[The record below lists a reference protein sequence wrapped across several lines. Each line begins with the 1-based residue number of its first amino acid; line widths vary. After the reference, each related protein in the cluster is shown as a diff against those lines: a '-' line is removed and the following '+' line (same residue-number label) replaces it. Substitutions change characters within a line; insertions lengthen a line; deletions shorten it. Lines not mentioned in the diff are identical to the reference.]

1 MECLEYPCGFNHSNI
16 LFSVQL
22 LPDDERETLSGDAF
36 ESVAFIHEEP
46 SGCQSI
52 DGKCLIY
59 NSLLWYSVWA
69 CIMHDMKS
77 LIMIM
82 VFVAVMVFA
91 GNISLEDTHM
101 FHGIISLVDNHVLT
115 AAVFLIGLLITWYAV
130 KFICFACKNCDHP
143 ASK

>member
-1 MECLEYPCGFNHSNI
+1 
-16 LFSVQL
+16 
-22 LPDDERETLSGDAF
+22 
-36 ESVAFIHEEP
+36 
-46 SGCQSI
+46 
-52 DGKCLIY
+52 
-59 NSLLWYSVWA
+59 
-69 CIMHDMKS
+69 MHDMKS

-101 FHGIISLVDNHVLT
+101 FYGIISLEDAHRFYGVLSLVDTHVLT